1 MRAKMSDSKAVS
13 AVEDL
18 SVELYQLD
26 ETAAALEQ
34 VWVGFAHEL
43 KAWMEIAISETQID
57 EAVNKF
63 REFEREWQKL
73 VETAKKL
80 KRKIAQ
86 LISANDL
93 PRDLEP
99 VDFVSH
105 AVKGDNWQG
114 PKITQSWF

>member
-1 MRAKMSDSKAVS
+1 MLAKMSDSQAVT

-26 ETAAALEQ
+26 EAASALEQ
-34 VWVGFAHEL
+34 VWIGFAHEF
-43 KAWMEIAISETQID
+43 KAWAEIAISEQQID
-57 EAVNKF
+57 EAVDKF
-63 REFEREWQKL
+63 HEFEREWQKL
-73 VETAKKL
+73 VKTAEKL
-80 KRKIAQ
+80 KRKIAS

-99 VDFVSH
+99 SDFVSH